1 MVLAIVATFCAAG
14 LVLYFQ
20 HQTLS
25 ALDTQ
30 TRIVLRQLSEQTAT
44 DIALEVQRA
53 IDGPVFDTLTAVNH
67 PELRAGRLDLVAR
80 KFDEGLRTYPHVS
93 RFFVWTSETEAIVP
107 GEALFFGSDLREH
120 VTLNQSSES
129 VQLGRDGALGREI
142 LQIARRYAPE
152 QHIYAASD
160 SVGPERRHAL
170 LRLFWTDARRIEFFA
185 ILGFVVDPPSGSQRL
200 FTALHD
206 RKVGALLR
214 RRGGEVPLRLR
225 VIDERGA
232 LAFGEPIP
240 LAEVASVPLSMRFYP
255 EARIDSRLAS
265 AVPARPWQIE
275 VSAARS
281 GTMAAVAGGYWPAVL
296 SVVLMLVALGLTVV
310 ADRRAADL
318 TRMQADFISH
328 VSHQLKTPLSL
339 LSAATETVTMD
350 RARSP
355 EKLTQYLGIIRN
367 EVARLSSLV
376 QRILEY
382 SRLQQQRGYEFE
394 RVDLAALV
402 RETVSA
408 FESSLS
414 SRDFAFVVDV
424 DGPSPVIS
432 ADPAAIEQA
441 LVNLLDNAVKY
452 SGASRHVRVH
462 LRSLAGAA
470 VVEVTDRGI
479 GIDDVDQERIF
490 EKFYRGRG
498 ASSQREGFGLGLP
511 IVHEL
516 IHAHRGRIDV
526 DSRAGHGSTFRI
538 TLPTVSPQPG
548 SESQPQVGTPAPRR
562 AL

>member
-1 MVLAIVATFCAAG
+1 MMLAITATFCAAG

-20 HQTLS
+20 HHTLS

-44 DIALEVQRA
+44 DVALEVRRA

-67 PELRAGRLDLVAR
+67 PELRAGRLDLVAQR
-80 KFDEGLRTYPHVS
+80 FDEGLQSYPHVS
-93 RFFVWTSETEAIVP
+93 RFFVWTSGTEAVVP
-107 GEALFFGSDLREH
+107 GEALFLGSDLEEQ
-120 VTLNQSSES
+120 VTLNLGDRS
-129 VQLGRDGALGREI
+129 VQFGRDAALGREI
-142 LQIARRYAPE
+142 VQIARRYAPE

-185 ILGFVVDPPSGSQRL
+185 ILGFVVDPSSGSRQL
-200 FTALHD
+200 FASLHE
-206 RKVGALLR
+206 RTVGALLR

-225 VIDERGA
+225 VIDESGA
-232 LAFGEPIP
+232 LVFGEPVP
-240 LAEVASVPLSMRFYP
+240 LSEAATVPLSMRFYP
-255 EARIDSRLAS
+255 LARIDSRLAS
-265 AVPARPWQIE
+265 TVHARPWQIE

-281 GTMAAVAGGYWPAVL
+281 GSIAAITRGYWPTVL

-310 ADRRAADL
+310 ANRRAADL

-339 LSAATETVTMD
+339 LSAATETVAMD

-394 RVDLAALV
+394 MVDLAALV

-408 FESSLS
+408 FESGLS
-414 SRDFAFVVDV
+414 SRDFTFVVDV
-424 DGPSPVIS
+424 DGASPIVS

-452 SGASRHVRVH
+452 SGDNRHVSVQ
-462 LRSLAGAA
+462 LRSLAGSA

-479 GIDDVDQERIF
+479 GIEAADQERIF
-490 EKFYRGRG
+490 EKFYRGHG
-498 ASSQREGFGLGLP
+498 ASLQREGFGLGLP
-511 IVHEL
+511 IVQEL
-516 IHAHRGRIDV
+516 VRAHKGRV
-526 DSRAGHGSTFRI
+526 EVNSRPGYGSTFRI
-538 TLPTVSPQPG
+538 TLPTVAPQGGTESPR
-548 SESQPQVGTPAPRR
+548 VGEPSARR
-562 AL
+562 AV